1 MWWILPIACGWHLGS
16 PSLPALSAGPV
27 SYVGPEPG
35 ARAMVERALA
45 ARLSEL
51 GSGRGRPLSVTVEA
65 GDAPEAAVPVDQG
78 TVAWTWTWR
87 AHFEVDAICEGTIV
101 ARRTYVVGPGDVI
114 DPATPRAGA
123 ARLLADEV
131 ADRIVASLLA
141 SPACA
146 TLPTDP

>member
-1 MWWILPIACGWHLGS
+1 MWWIVAIACGWHLGS

-45 ARLSEL
+45 GRLAEF
-51 GSGRGRPLSVTVEA
+51 GSGRGRPVSVQIEG

-87 AHFEVDAICEGTIV
+87 AHFAVDATCEGTVI
-101 ARRTYVVGPGDVI
+101 ARRTFVVGSGEPV
-114 DPATPRAGA
+114 DPASPRAGA
-123 ARLLADEV
+123 ARVLADEV
-131 ADRIVASLLA
+131 ADRIVAALLA
-141 SPACA
+141 TPACT
-146 TLPTDP
+146 TLPAQP